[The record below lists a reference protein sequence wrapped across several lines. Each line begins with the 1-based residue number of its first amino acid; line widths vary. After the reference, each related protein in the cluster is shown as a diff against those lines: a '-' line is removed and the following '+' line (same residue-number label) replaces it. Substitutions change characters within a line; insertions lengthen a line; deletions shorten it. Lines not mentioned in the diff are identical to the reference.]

1 MTNCKLYFL
10 IVAAG
15 KGLRM
20 GSELK
25 KQYVA
30 IDNLP
35 ILSHTLSVFKQ
46 YDKPHEI
53 ILVVPKGD
61 IEYCKENI
69 LKPLD
74 IEKKVFLVPGGKERQ
89 DSVSIG
95 IDMIKTL
102 TDNYNNV
109 VILIHDGVRPFIDHS
124 LIDACIK
131 GAIEF
136 GACIPAIKTSDTIKI
151 VKDKIVAE
159 TLDREYIYLI
169 QTPQAFLLKIFINA
183 MEYAKKQKFTGTD
196 DASVVE
202 FFGHTVAVIKGLRN
216 NIKITTKDDLK
227 FVKTFFS
234 F

>member
-1 MTNCKLYFL
+1 MSNYKLYFL

-15 KGLRM
+15 QGLRM
-20 GSELK
+20 DSELK
-25 KQYVA
+25 KQYLS
-30 IDNLP
+30 INNLP
-35 ILSHTLSVFKQ
+35 ILCHTLSVFNQ
-46 YDKPHEI
+46 YNKAHEI
-53 ILVVPKGD
+53 ILVVPEED
-61 IEYCKENI
+61 VEYCKENI

-74 IEKKVFLVPGGKERQ
+74 IEEKVFLVPGGKERQ

-102 TDNYNNV
+102 SGNYEDV
-109 VILIHDGVRPFIDHS
+109 VLIHDGVRPFIDHS

-131 GAIEF
+131 AAIEF
-136 GACIPAIKTSDTIKI
+136 GACVPAIKAIDTIKI
-151 VKDKIVAE
+151 VNDKIVRK
-159 TLDREYIYLI
+159 TLDRECVYLI
-169 QTPQAFLLKIFINA
+169 QTPQAFLFGIIMNA

-202 FFGHTVAVIKGLRN
+202 FFGHKVAVIKGLRK

-227 FVKTFFS
+227 FAKTYFS